1 MQIVDRKNIEKRIL
15 FYWSKMYTSSIQKGQ
30 DYETLEKSIVILFSD
45 YELDNLQTI
54 EKYITKWN
62 IKEEEYTRNYIDRCI
77 RNLYN

>member
-15 FYWSKMYTSSIQKGQ
+15 FYWSKMYTSSIQQGQ

>member
-1 MQIVDRKNIEKRIL
+1 
-15 FYWSKMYTSSIQKGQ
+15 MYTSSIQQGQ
-30 DYETLEKSIVILFSD
+30 DYESLEKSIVILFSD